1 MARRHLCVT
10 KTASVFARRVLQF
23 LKDIVPV
30 LVCVLAVQSFV
41 MAAFEVPTG
50 SMKDTVQPGDRL
62 LVNKFVYGGTTPY
75 TVPMTSIR
83 IPHLR
88 VPGWRNVRRGDVV
101 VFDWPGQRD
110 DVEKPKQ
117 MFYLKRCVALPG
129 DTVRI
134 ARRDVYV
141 NGVKQA
147 MPPRGRHLRPAP
159 LPEGYAN
166 PDLFPPLAD
175 FNEDNYGPVA
185 VPKKG
190 AWISLS
196 PKNLPAW
203 AVFIRREGHAVS
215 LKGEAVLV
223 DGRPAK
229 RYKVEKDYVFV
240 MGDNRDNSLDSRFW
254 GFVPTEDVVGTPMF
268 VFWAWSP
275 DIPLTHPIDKLR
287 SIDFKRIGTVIR

>member
-1 MARRHLCVT
+1 
-10 KTASVFARRVLQF
+10 VLQF

-75 TVPMTSIR
+75 AIPMTSIR

-88 VPGWRNVRRGDVV
+88 APGWRDVRRGDVI
-101 VFDWPGQRD
+101 VFDWPGRRD
-110 DVEKPKQ
+110 DVEKPRQ
-117 MFYLKRCVALPG
+117 VFYLKRCIALPG

-141 NGVKQA
+141 NGAKQA
-147 MPPRGRHLRPAP
+147 LPLRGKYMRPDP
-159 LPEGYAN
+159 LPEGYVN

-175 FNEDNYGPVA
+175 FNEDNYGPVT

-190 AWISLS
+190 TLINLS
-196 PKNLPAW
+196 RDNLPAW

-215 LKGEAVLV
+215 LDGDMVLV
-223 DGRPAK
+223 DGRPAR
-229 RYKVEKDYVFV
+229 RYKVEKDYVFA
-240 MGDNRDNSLDSRFW
+240 MGDNRDDSLDSRFW

-268 VFWAWSP
+268 VFWAWAP
-275 DIPLTHPIDKLR
+275 DIPLTRPIDKLR
-287 SIDFKRIGTVIR
+287 SINFKRIGTVIR